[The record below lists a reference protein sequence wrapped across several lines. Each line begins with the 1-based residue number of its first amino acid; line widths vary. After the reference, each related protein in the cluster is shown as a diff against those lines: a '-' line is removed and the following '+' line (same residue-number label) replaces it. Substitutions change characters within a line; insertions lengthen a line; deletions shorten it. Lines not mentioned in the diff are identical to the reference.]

1 MPEKR
6 IENFEEVINSITEA
20 LLLAP
25 GEDIEKIAKSLGM
38 SGIKYIGNSSFEVTI
53 P

>member
-1 MPEKR
+1 MPPR
-6 IENFEEVINSITEA
+6 IESIEEVIKSIAEA

-25 GEDIEKIAKSLGM
+25 GEDIENVAKSLGM
-38 SGIKYIGNSSFEVTI
+38 SGIKYIGDSMFEVTI